1 MFNRSRHDSPKYGQ
15 HYTPEEIIDIFAPAE
30 AAVQSVRAWLESS
43 GIAPHRISQS
53 VNKQWIQF
61 DAKVHEVEGLLKTKY
76 HSWEHKST
84 GPVSQ
89 ACIG

>member
-15 HYTPEEIIDIFAPAE
+15 HYTPEEIIDIFAPAD

-61 DAKVHEVEGLLKTKY
+61 DAKAREVERLLKTEY

-84 GPVSQ
+84 GSVSQ
-89 ACIG
+89 ADT